1 MNHSQLQIREL
12 ANAFIVPL
20 TDRLIASISLVFAM
34 IAAIAGGFSA
44 FYAWR
49 AVGEAHT
56 QAVASLEQTAVAK
69 EALFSQNRPWLKIVS
84 ITDTSISKYS
94 DEIASIIKFN
104 AHPVYKNLGS
114 GLAQDVQFIAEIYV
128 IGAGPNPEKLCRNYA
143 KSLDSDGDLVFPQ
156 ETSNDGGYNTFQFAF
171 EKIGEEANKVLTIEP
186 RSQLYLGVIG
196 CLLYRGPGNSSVLI
210 SGFNGTIDLD
220 TDARSKLNIPDAKY
234 LSPYSALFQGPRNP
248 ELKVHVHDM
257 NYWAE

>member
-1 MNHSQLQIREL
+1 MDHSPRQIREL

-56 QAVASLEQTAVAK
+56 QAVASVEQTAIAR

-94 DEIASIIKFN
+94 DEIASVVKFN

-114 GLAQDVQFIAEIYV
+114 GLAQDVIHCRDIRDRSWSK
-128 IGAGPNPEKLCRNYA
+128 PKRTLPKLRKTSSFRWRYSVSSRN
-143 KSLDSDGDLVFPQ
+143 Q
-156 ETSNDGGYNTFQFAF
+156 
-171 EKIGEEANKVLTIEP
+171 
-186 RSQLYLGVIG
+186 
-196 CLLYRGPGNSSVLI
+196 
-210 SGFNGTIDLD
+210 
-220 TDARSKLNIPDAKY
+220 
-234 LSPYSALFQGPRNP
+234 
-248 ELKVHVHDM
+248 
-257 NYWAE
+257 

>member
-1 MNHSQLQIREL
+1 MDHSPRQIREL

-56 QAVASLEQTAVAK
+56 QAVASVEQTAIAR

-94 DEIASIIKFN
+94 DEIASVVKFN

-114 GLAQDVQFIAEIYV
+114 GLAQDVQFIAGIYV
-128 IGAGPNPEKLCRNYA
+128 IGAGPNPKELCRNYA
-143 KSLDSDGDLVFPQ
+143 KHLHSDGDIVFPQ
-156 ETSNDGGYNTFQFAF
+156 ETSNDGGYNTFQFTF
-171 EKIGEEANKVLTIEP
+171 EDLEKEANKVLTIEP
-186 RSQLYLGVIG
+186 RSELYLGVTG

-220 TDARSKLNIPDAKY
+220 KDASSKLNIPESKY

-248 ELKVHVHDM
+248 ELKVHVHHM